1 MKLTGKI
8 NGLSQDYTSGKMLL
22 SLEIN
27 EQRDL
32 LEGYD
37 ELASREKLSIELKPF
52 REKRSLDANAYLWTP
67 LDKLA
72 KVLEITKDE
81 IYLHFVREHGVV
93 EIVPL
98 KNEVIERECARWSRR
113 GLGWMAE
120 PLRDSKI
127 EGYTNVLRIYGTS
140 SYDSGEFSALLNHV
154 VDECKAQGIQ
164 TEPQERIDAL
174 VEAYYGEKHRTEA

>member
-52 REKRSLDANAYLWTP
+52 REKRSLDANAYMW
-67 LDKLA
+67 KLLGELSA
-72 KVLEITKDE
+72 VLNLGNEE
-81 IYLHFVREHGVV
+81 VYRHYVREMGVYEIIPVKSKFV
-93 EIVPL
+93 ERFCAAWR
-98 KNEVIERECARWSRR
+98 RE
-113 GLGWMAE
+113 GIGWMAE
-120 PLRDSKI
+120 PMRDSKI
-127 EGYTNVLRIYGTS
+127 EGYVNLMCFYGTS
-140 SYDSGEFSALLNHV
+140 IYDQAEFSRLLNQV
-154 VDECKAQGIQ
+154 VEDCKAQGIQ